1 MRDASLILLPFLPG
15 ALALALLG
23 GDALFRRSE
32 RDVSPSPVLRLLGEQ
47 RDRHHEVQRLVRRSL
62 DQANYAAVVVAA
74 RRRVEEIDEL
84 LREAETGALGSD
96 AKGRLAIPMTQE
108 RAWCLELVRLAAPL
122 AAP

>member
-1 MRDASLILLPFLPG
+1 MRDVNLILLPFLPG

-23 GDALFRRSE
+23 GDALFRRSG
-32 RDVSPSPVLRLLGEQ
+32 RSDPPNPLIQLLSEQ

-74 RRRVEEIDEL
+74 RRRVKEIDEL
-84 LREAETGALGSD
+84 LREAETGALGAD

-108 RAWCLELVRLAAPL
+108 RAWCLDLVRLASPL
-122 AAP
+122 ANP